1 MFAFPAEN
9 LRLDRPLVLS
19 RVSRFAP
26 INANCAPLTIPV
38 PTGGVLRLFFSSAVI
53 FQTLFAQGRIA
64 CTALAPGMM
73 LASLRVT

>member
-1 MFAFPAEN
+1 
-9 LRLDRPLVLS
+9 
-19 RVSRFAP
+19 
-26 INANCAPLTIPV
+26 
-38 PTGGVLRLFFSSAVI
+38 VLRLYFSSAVI